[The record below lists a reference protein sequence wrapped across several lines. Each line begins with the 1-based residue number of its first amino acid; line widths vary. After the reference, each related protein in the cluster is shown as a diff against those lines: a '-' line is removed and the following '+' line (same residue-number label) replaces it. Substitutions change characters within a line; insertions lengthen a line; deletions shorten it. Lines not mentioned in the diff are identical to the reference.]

1 MCVIIKTIY
10 DFKEKAMKNL
20 IKIITL
26 IICFSFIV
34 SPLAA
39 CEKQSV
45 ETNAPTQAQ
54 TEGMTEEKK
63 TEAPTT
69 APTETQTEVITT
81 EEATTVEETEPVE
94 TELSED
100 IVSFID
106 YTRAS
111 SRGLHNLK
119 TGGDM
124 AISFTIP
131 EGQLKSIY
139 LTLTDK
145 NGYNDVSYEINV
157 YAFNGKYDESVA
169 TEPLCNQVVTS
180 SMRTFE
186 IAFEDGEM
194 GPGSYLVV
202 ASYYEDENTPE
213 DAYCSIIRDIFWN
226 NKTEPEGYKDYVLRS
241 YIDGD
246 VTKPFEALCNLINEV
261 QSLVGYDEE
270 LVAFVDNYMFAAFQN
285 STEISK
291 LIAVSDFK
299 QGDIS
304 IKVKSINGVAIIPV
318 ASERMKTAYEFG
330 DNGFK
335 PAPKSREIYMLVA
348 PKNAA
353 HLVKK
358 TENMRI
364 FTPEQNVDADAYK
377 FDYRIYYDVFVNKN
391 GLDAIWAWVSPVVS
405 ITKNLED
412 TTVTAGSITGSL
424 GVTATSTATLT
435 YQWYECANENGAG
448 AVKIAG
454 ANTATMK
461 IPTTLEKGK
470 YYYFVKVIADGVA
483 GINSDVATVTVS

>member
-1 MCVIIKTIY
+1 MSINSIENAVKYSSELDKMFAQKSVTGFFADNALAAKFVGAKTVIIPDVDFQGLADY
-10 DFKEKAMKNL
+10 DRDTGFTKGAITVSNSSYTMSMDRARSLQIDREDMDETGIANL
-20 IKIITL
+20 AGKILGEYVRTKVVPECDAYVL
-26 IICFSFIV
+26 SK
-34 SPLAA
+34 LAGLA
-39 CEKQSV
+39 V
-45 ETNAPTQAQ
+45 
-54 TEGMTEEKK
+54 
-63 TEAPTT
+63 
-69 APTETQTEVITT
+69 
-81 EEATTVEETEPVE
+81 
-94 TELSED
+94 
-100 IVSFID
+100 
-106 YTRAS
+106 TRA
-111 SRGLHNLK
+111 
-119 TGGDM
+119 
-124 AISFTIP
+124 
-131 EGQLKSIY
+131 
-139 LTLTDK
+139 
-145 NGYNDVSYEINV
+145 
-157 YAFNGKYDESVA
+157 
-169 TEPLCNQVVTS
+169 
-180 SMRTFE
+180 
-186 IAFEDGEM
+186 
-194 GPGSYLVV
+194 
-202 ASYYEDENTPE
+202 NT
-213 DAYCSIIRDIFWN
+213 
-226 NKTEPEGYKDYVLRS
+226 
-241 YIDGD
+241 IDGD

-304 IKVKSINGVAIIPV
+304 IKVKSINGVAIIQV

-335 PAPKSREIYMLVA
+335 PALKSREIYMLVA
-348 PKNAA
+348 PKTAA

-391 GLDAIWAWVSPVVS
+391 GLDAIWAWVSPEVS

-454 ANTATMK
+454 ANAATMK